1 MFVDN
6 ALDGGDVG
14 VEDLVPRQQTFVVGQ
29 CAGERRILS
38 GIRKVAFIDGARL
51 RLVRWNAT
59 DEQVEYWRPS
69 IARAVCSRR
78 DQVLLRQIAFNAIDA
93 LERGLDHPRRGECPA

>member
-1 MFVDN
+1 M
-6 ALDGGDVG
+6 
-14 VEDLVPRQQTFVVGQ
+14 VGQ
-29 CAGERRILS
+29 CAGERHILTKV
-38 GIRKVAFIDGARL
+38 RKVAFIDGTRFRL
-51 RLVRWNAT
+51 MRWKAT
-59 DEQVEYWRPS
+59 DEQVECWRPS